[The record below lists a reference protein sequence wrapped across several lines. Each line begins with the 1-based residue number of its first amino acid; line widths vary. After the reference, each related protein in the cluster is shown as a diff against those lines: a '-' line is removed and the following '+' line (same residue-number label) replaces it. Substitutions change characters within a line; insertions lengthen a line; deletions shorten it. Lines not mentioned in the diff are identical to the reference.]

1 MEKVSAIIELEVDNG
16 TPVLRPRG
24 EYSDTE
30 TYVFDTDFRDYVYR
44 DVTVSGGGKE
54 RYYFVVKNQ
63 FDTLKGV
70 VPVVDNN
77 VNNRWAQSK
86 KAEFIAAK
94 SITADML
101 AAGSVTAEKLS
112 VAGFN
117 FENNNIWGGAKFGQ
131 GEGIDILSNT
141 GDRAFRA
148 YKDGDNY
155 VEMFMRTGEWG
166 LKGVIEKVPV
176 FQLGS
181 TNKIGPFR
189 YTGSLLVADNPYVLD
204 NGYSYEGGLTL
215 SPNHIYFKYAM
226 SSIYQQSVY
235 IGVKG
240 QHGNSSYGENTV
252 LAVEGGDI
260 WHQSGK
266 FYASDI
272 NMRGDLKMYPGTSII
287 MESDG
292 SNAFIRVPVVS
303 RRVDIWS
310 NTTLAL
316 DQTVVYAPSSTK
328 YNVVLPSGAQCGH
341 TVVFLGQRN
350 AYLGIIAPSG
360 GYISYKGKV
369 YGWIDMQNKDITVVM
384 RYNGTYWY
392 ASYEELVTGN
402 YGS

>member
-24 EYSDTE
+24 EYSDAE

-54 RYYFVVKNQ
+54 RFYFVVKKQ

-166 LKGVIEKVPV
+166 FRGKYNGNDV
-176 FQLGS
+176 FQLG
-181 TNKIGPFR
+181 TKNKIGPFEIDQNNLISAIDKNVMTLNAQ
-189 YTGSLLVADNPYVLD
+189 YVKFEYMKGTTKSHYAYLGSPANSGYSNALLV
-204 NGYSYEGGLTL
+204 
-215 SPNHIYFKYAM
+215 
-226 SSIYQQSVY
+226 
-235 IGVKG
+235 
-240 QHGNSSYGENTV
+240 
-252 LAVEGGDI
+252 VEGGDI
-260 WHQSGK
+260 WHQGYLYNENRACR
-266 FYASDI
+266 FYTSDI
-272 NMRGDLKMYPGTSII
+272 NLRGQIKMYAGTSIVP
-287 MESDG
+287 EVDG
-292 SNAFIRVPVVS
+292 NNAFIRVPVVS

-360 GYISYKGKV
+360 EYISYKGKV